1 MRFEVAF
8 ACLAAASYG
17 QGPSYSD
24 TCDTWGVLC
33 DDDYMNTQ
41 GPCCDGM
48 ECQYDWA
55 VYGTRCLEPW
65 IPEPYF
71 HIACGAWGHLCVP
84 GDGLCCDGLSCYTH
98 PDPEIAAKGYH
109 MCVPLATT
117 EIPQ

>member
-8 ACLAAASYG
+8 ACLAVASYG

-24 TCDTWGVLC
+24 TCDTWGVMC
-33 DDDYMNTQ
+33 GDIQ
-41 GPCCDGM
+41 GQASCCDGL

-55 VYGTRCLEPW
+55 DYGNRCLEPW

-71 HIACGAWGHLCVP
+71 HIACGAWGHLCQP
-84 GDGLCCDGLSCYTH
+84 AKEGFCCEGLTCYTH

-109 MCVPLATT
+109 MCTPLETE